1 MNVCQ
6 RNMACF
12 GHMECMFD
20 KIKEFFRVLE
30 AWCHCDFRKMD
41 TLKQTNL
48 DEPIPLKH
56 RRPKLS
62 L

>member
-41 TLKQTNL
+41 ALKAN
-48 DEPIPLKH
+48 K
-56 RRPKLS
+56 S
-62 L
+62 G